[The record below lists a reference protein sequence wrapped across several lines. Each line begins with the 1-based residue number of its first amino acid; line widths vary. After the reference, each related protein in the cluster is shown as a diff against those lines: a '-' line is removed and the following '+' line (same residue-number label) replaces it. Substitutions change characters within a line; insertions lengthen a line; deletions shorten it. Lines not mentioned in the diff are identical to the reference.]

1 MTNEEFIKS
10 ISIEEEEWRDVV
22 GFEGFYKV
30 SNLGRIVALERQ
42 VIGRWDKPR
51 TQYAKLL
58 KLKPNKYGYIRIT
71 LHDDHLKAGK
81 QNSVTKGVHKI
92 VLEAFSPN
100 PNNYPSK
107 DHINCDKTDN
117 RLENLKWCSCKENSN
132 NPITKQHMSDSA
144 KQRCA
149 EGRHRKEPI
158 VRVSLDNS
166 EVVYYEMIDDAVK
179 EGFTGPSIVKVC
191 KGRLNKHKDYKWY
204 YLSDNQ
210 QQSN

>member
-10 ISIEEEEWRDVV
+10 ISIEGEEWRDVV
-22 GFEGFYKV
+22 GFEGFYKI
-30 SNLGRIVALERQ
+30 SNLGRIVALERK

-51 TQYAKLL
+51 TQFAKLL

-81 QNSVTKGVHKI
+81 RNSVTKGVHKI
-92 VLEAFSPN
+92 VLEAFSEN
-100 PNNYPSK
+100 PNNYPSI

-132 NPITKQHMSDSA
+132 NPITKTHMSESA

-149 EGRHRKEPI
+149 EGRLHKEAV
-158 VRVSLDNS
+158 VRVSLDGT
-166 EVVYYEMIDDAVK
+166 EVVHYETITNAAK
-179 EGFTGPSIVKVC
+179 EGFTGPSITKVC
-191 KGRLNKHKDYKWY
+191 KGKLNQHKGYHWF
-204 YLSDNQ
+204 YLSDYIK
-210 QQSN
+210 QSN

>member
-1 MTNEEFIKS
+1 
-10 ISIEEEEWRDVV
+10 
-22 GFEGFYKV
+22 
-30 SNLGRIVALERQ
+30 
-42 VIGRWDKPR
+42 
-51 TQYAKLL
+51 
-58 KLKPNKYGYIRIT
+58 
-71 LHDDHLKAGK
+71 
-81 QNSVTKGVHKI
+81 VTKGVHKI

-100 PNNYPSK
+100 INNYPSI

-149 EGRHRKEPI
+149 EGRHRKESV

-191 KGRLNKHKDYKWY
+191 KGRLNKHKDYK
-204 YLSDNQ
+204 
-210 QQSN
+210 

>member
-10 ISIEEEEWRDVV
+10 ISEEGEEWRDVV

-30 SNLGRIVALERQ
+30 SNLGRVVALERQ

-71 LHDDHLKAGK
+71 LHDNHLKAGK

-100 PNNYPSK
+100 LNNYPSI

-149 EGRHRKEPI
+149 EGRHRKESV

-166 EVVYYEMIDDAVK
+166 EVVYYEKIDDAVK

-191 KGRLNKHKDYKWY
+191 RGRLNKHKDYKWY
-204 YLSDNQ
+204 YLSDYQ